1 MFLNKVLDHFQV
13 QKCFKSKCVAFF
25 GVQKFCFE
33 NFYGEKNIL
42 VIEFFFFENS
52 RMKAKYLQH
61 FCDEQNNEIQLEI
74 GNWNKYLGFI
84 NQQEKVRI
92 ENIPALKS
100 GKEIF

>member
-1 MFLNKVLDHFQV
+1 
-13 QKCFKSKCVAFF
+13 
-25 GVQKFCFE
+25 
-33 NFYGEKNIL
+33 
-42 VIEFFFFENS
+42 
-52 RMKAKYLQH
+52 MKAKYLQH